1 MVIFAEKMR
10 RAYGPKHPSGFLKAT
25 TFILHSFEFLFHI
38 MIQATFEYT
47 HSAST
52 HYADGVYSSREVID

>member
-10 RAYGPKHPSGFLKAT
+10 REASIRSGFLKVA

-38 MIQATFEYT
+38 MIQATFVHACRIYT
-47 HSAST
+47 H
-52 HYADGVYSSREVID
+52 HADGAARAK